1 MARRN
6 KYAVLTH
13 WLQQCDKAT
22 IKLTFD
28 ELNEIIT
35 IPPSAYRERPS
46 WANCTT
52 QNSTSFQR
60 SWLNAGYRV
69 TGISLQEQWVEF
81 SKGDATV
88 SPSKQTAMEN
98 TSNIPVAY
106 EGSEPYVFISY
117 AHKDTAR
124 VLPIIEAL
132 SASGFRIWYD
142 AGIEAG
148 TEWPEYI
155 AAHLEKAACVIAFL
169 SSASVASF
177 NCRQEI
183 NYAIDLP
190 RPLLAVYLEDLEL
203 TGGMRMRLGLSQA
216 MFYHRHPTLDSF
228 LSELSRS
235 EMLAPC
241 LSGDAGI
248 APSREKAPAFS
259 SRPST
264 GASVIRNLRNDE
276 FIIQNGILLEYLGKG
291 GRVVIPE
298 GVTVIGHGS
307 FTGKPITEVIIP
319 DSVCEIGDAA
329 FQSCT
334 ELTGIR
340 IPGSVKKIGIGVFFR
355 CLKLSSVV
363 LEEGIPLVANNMFAL
378 CEALRELIVP
388 SSAKRVEAFSLF
400 ACVNLESI
408 VFSDGLEVIE
418 SDSFSKC
425 YSLKNVAIP
434 TSVREI
440 GARAFENCES
450 LERAYIGKNTKYA
463 RVFGRSFPK
472 NAWVIKN

>member
-1 MARRN
+1 M
-6 KYAVLTH
+6 K
-13 WLQQCDKAT
+13 
-22 IKLTFD
+22 
-28 ELNEIIT
+28 E
-35 IPPSAYRERPS
+35 
-46 WANCTT
+46 
-52 QNSTSFQR
+52 
-60 SWLNAGYRV
+60 
-69 TGISLQEQWVEF
+69 TG
-81 SKGDATV
+81 
-88 SPSKQTAMEN
+88 
-98 TSNIPVAY
+98 NIPVTY

-132 SASGFRIWYD
+132 VARGFRVWYD

-148 TEWPEYI
+148 TEWPDYI
-155 AAHLEKAACVIAFL
+155 AKHLENAARVIAFL
-169 SSASVASF
+169 SPASMASF

-183 NYAIDLP
+183 NYAIDLNIP
-190 RPLLAVYLEDLEL
+190 MLAVYLEELEL

-216 MFYHRHPTLDSF
+216 MFYYRHASLNSF
-228 LSELSRS
+228 MDELSRS

-241 LSGDAGI
+241 LSGNVGEV
-248 APSREKAPAFS
+248 PSQDKAPAFS

-264 GASVIRNLRNDE
+264 VAPIIKNMRNDE

-307 FTGKPITEVIIP
+307 FTGKPVTEVIIP
-319 DSVCEIGDAA
+319 SGVCEIGDAA

-340 IPGSVKKIGIGVFFR
+340 IPGSVKKIGVAVFFR
-355 CLKLSSVV
+355 CVKLSSVV
-363 LEEGIPLVANNMFAL
+363 LEEGIPIVANNMFAL
-378 CEALRELIVP
+378 CEGLRELNVP
-388 SSAKRVEAFSLF
+388 SSVKRIEALSFF

-408 VFSDGLEVIE
+408 VFFDGLEVIE
-418 SDSFSKC
+418 SDSFSEC
-425 YSLKNVAIP
+425 YSLRNVAIP

-440 GARAFENCES
+440 GARAFEKCES

-463 RVFGRSFPK
+463 RLFGRSFPK
-472 NAWVIKN
+472 NAWIIKN